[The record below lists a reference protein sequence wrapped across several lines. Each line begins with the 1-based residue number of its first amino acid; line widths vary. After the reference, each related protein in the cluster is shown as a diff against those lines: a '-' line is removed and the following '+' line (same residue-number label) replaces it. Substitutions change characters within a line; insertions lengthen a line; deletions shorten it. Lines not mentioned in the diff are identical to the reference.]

1 MTATDVKMLVLDNKW
16 QKTIAHRVEGEA
28 DALTLDLVTRIQQ
41 LGERYASTLA
51 ELDSE
56 LAKLE
61 SQVMRHLSDMGVQS

>member
-1 MTATDVKMLVLDNKW
+1 MLVLDNKW
-16 QKTIAHRVEGEA
+16 QKTIARRVEGEA

-61 SQVMRHLSDMGVQS
+61 SQVMRHLSDMGVES